1 MVEQLDEKTLVEQA
15 KQGSKEAFSQLVE
28 RNHKKIYNL
37 AYRMT
42 GNGED
47 ALDVS
52 QEAFIKAWQALPNFK
67 GESAFS
73 TWLYRLASNTA
84 IDLLRKEN
92 RKPKTSLTSDFLE
105 DEEGTETQIPDE
117 RFSPEKALEQKEL
130 SRAVET
136 GLGLLS
142 DQHRQVLV
150 MRELSGLS
158 YQEIATTLELDLGT
172 VKSRIARGR
181 GILKKFLQKEGQ
193 EPK

>member
-1 MVEQLDEKTLVEQA
+1 MAEQLEEKKLVEQA
-15 KQGSKEAFSQLVE
+15 RQGSQDAFRVLVE
-28 RNHKKIYNL
+28 QNHKKIYNL

-42 GNGED
+42 GNAED

-52 QEAFIKAWQALPNFK
+52 QEAFFKAWQALPNFK

-73 TWLYRLASNTA
+73 TWLYRLASNAA
-84 IDLLRKEN
+84 IDLLRREN
-92 RKPKTSLTSDFLE
+92 RKPKTSLTSDYSQE
-105 DEEGTETQIPDE
+105 EEGAEIQVPDE
-117 RFSPEKALEQKEL
+117 RTSPEKVLEQKEL
-130 SRAVET
+130 SRAVEK

-142 DQHRQVLV
+142 VEHRQVLV

-193 EPK
+193 EPL